1 MCEDHKLRSIT
12 VSHLLLKIK
21 QERERRIARGEDISQ
36 FELELEAEESRG
48 NTLTMRIIGPIVTFV
63 NRPWKMY
70 PVGVLFGFGQLT
82 HCSIRPCYPISN
94 LPLLGFD
101 TASSIALL
109 ATSAI
114 AKKDSD
120 GKEIP
125 SSYIVILPVRQK
137 KQSHRCSG

>member
-1 MCEDHKLRSIT
+1 MCEDHKVQSIT

-70 PVGVLFGFGQLT
+70 PVGVLFGFG
-82 HCSIRPCYPISN
+82 
-94 LPLLGFD
+94 
-101 TASSIALL
+101 
-109 ATSAI
+109 
-114 AKKDSD
+114 
-120 GKEIP
+120 
-125 SSYIVILPVRQK
+125 
-137 KQSHRCSG
+137 